1 MRSLA
6 ADPARPQRLY
16 AGTQGDGVFVSEDGG
31 SSWTS
36 AGLTGEIVKALA
48 VDRNSSVLAATKPP
62 ALFASEDGGASWTE
76 LPALRRMRRWYWWQP
91 AERPH
96 TSFVTA
102 IAVSPTQPETLLV
115 GIEAQRILY
124 SEDRG
129 QSWTRTR
136 KGTALDA
143 HALAFHAVDGD
154 RAYEGAGLGVATSS
168 DGGRTWTRANAGLA
182 ARYVMTIAVDPAD
195 PDLWYAGAARMR
207 TAHTANSH
215 ACILRRHGA
224 TWTLLTGCRPSSS
237 TCRTRSCARR
247 QTLSTPGFATARSGA
262 RSTAA
267 MPGAG
272 YPSTFTACVRCLSS
286 TSRLPRRLAVRRLR
300 VQPPRAADDHV
311 CAGSGCVSVG
321 GGVSERQAPF
331 VCAEHLLGCRLPR

>member
-1 MRSLA
+1 MAPRIVTATRTGISLAGEQSDWSATEVLTGHDVRSLA

-224 TWTLLTGCRPSSS
+224 TWTLLTGGLPSELEHLPHALV
-237 TCRTRSCARR
+237 CPAPNVVYAGLRDGAVWRSLNRGG
-247 QTLSTPGFATARSGA
+247 SW
-262 RSTAA
+262 
-267 MPGAG
+267 
-272 YPSTFTACVRCLSS
+272 
-286 TSRLPRRLAVRRLR
+286 SRLPVDLHGLR
-300 VQPPRAADDHV
+300 ALLVVDD
-311 CAGSGCVSVG
+311 GRPS
-321 GGVSERQAPF
+321 
-331 VCAEHLLGCRLPR
+331 